1 MKYYA
6 IATNDNDRITHT
18 FPDKE
23 YAENW
28 FKCPTNK
35 QFIANNDIVIV
46 SEEEFNDIESSKY

>member
-35 QFIANNDIVIV
+35 QFIEWNDIVIV
-46 SEEEFNDIESSKY
+46 SEIEKEKGK